1 MGVRSPCLTLL
12 MHAAT
17 FCAVPIKF
25 LRSLVA
31 ALALSSLTTVAAD
44 PEKAVVQIFTFSQ
57 AADWDEPWK
66 FEQLRRSSGTGFII
80 KGRRIMT
87 NAHVVSWARQL
98 MVKRYQ
104 DPRPYLARVVF
115 VGHDCDLALL
125 EVEDSLFYEGIEPL
139 EFGTLPKVRSTV
151 VTYGY
156 PAGGEQISY
165 TRGVVSRI
173 ELQTYAHIGNRSLLG
188 VQTDAAINPGNSGGP
203 VIQDDKVIG
212 VAFQGMPG
220 LENAGFFIPPP
231 VINHFLDDIKDGK
244 YDGFPS
250 AGIRTAPLQN
260 AAYRRK
266 LKLPDNDQGVR
277 VDSILPG
284 TPAEQVLRAEDV
296 ILQVGKHE
304 VGSDGTIIYEGNR
317 MAMAMAVQEAQ
328 HGQSM
333 PMKIWRD
340 GKEQNLAVPVE
351 VSILDKTL
359 GNQYDLPPR
368 YFVYAGLVFTPL
380 SLDYMKTFGRTWSDT
395 AGAELTYELFYRRH
409 ESPKTVRAE
418 PIVLATVLADEVNA
432 NWRLR
437 GRALVDKINGI
448 RIERMEDVIRAFEQP
463 ANGQHV
469 VEFLPK
475 NSFECLER
483 EQADKANVNILKTY
497 GIPKDRRL

>member
-1 MGVRSPCLTLL
+1 MKSICSLL
-12 MHAAT
+12 
-17 FCAVPIKF
+17 
-25 LRSLVA
+25 A
-31 ALALSSLTTVAAD
+31 ALALSSLATLAAD

-66 FEQLRRSSGTGFII
+66 FDQLRRSSGTGFIV

-125 EVEDSLFYEGIEPL
+125 EVEDSLFYEGVEPL
-139 EFGTLPKVRSTV
+139 EFGPLPKVRSTV

-173 ELQTYAHIGNRSLLG
+173 ELQTYAHIGNRSFLG

-220 LENAGFFIPPP
+220 LENAGFFIPTP

-266 LKLPDNDQGVR
+266 LKLPDNDKGAR
-277 VDSILPG
+277 VDSLVPS
-284 TPAEQVLRAEDV
+284 TAAEKVLRPDDV
-296 ILQVGKHE
+296 ILQVGKFE
-304 VGSDGTIIYEGNR
+304 VGSDGSIIYEGNR

-328 HGQSM
+328 HGQSV

-340 GKEQNLAVPVE
+340 GREQTVAVPVE
-351 VSILDKTL
+351 VSAVDKVL
-359 GNQYDLPPR
+359 GNQYDVPPR

-380 SLDYMKTFGRTWSDT
+380 SLDYLKTFGRGWSDA
-395 AGAELTYELFYRRH
+395 AGSELTYELFYRRH

-418 PIVLATVLADEVNA
+418 PIVLSMVLADDVNA
-432 NWRLR
+432 NFRIK
-437 GRALVDKINGI
+437 GRAFVDRINGI
-448 RIERMEDVIRAFEQP
+448 RIERLEDVIRAFEQP

-469 VEFLPK
+469 LEFMPK
-475 NSFECLER
+475 NTFECLER
-483 EQADKANVNILKTY
+483 AEADKANASILKTY
-497 GIPKDRRL
+497 GIQRDRRL

>member
-1 MGVRSPCLTLL
+1 MKFFASLL
-12 MHAAT
+12 AVLVLAARP
-17 FCAVPIKF
+17 V
-25 LRSLVA
+25 L
-31 ALALSSLTTVAAD
+31 AAD

-57 AADWDEPWK
+57 EADWDEPWK
-66 FEQLRRSSGTGFII
+66 FGPLRRSSGTGFII

-125 EVEDSLFYEGIEPL
+125 EVEDSQFYNGVEPL

-231 VINHFLDDIKDGK
+231 VIQHFLDDIQDGK

-266 LKLPDNDQGVR
+266 LKLPDDDRGVR
-277 VDSILPG
+277 VDSITPG
-284 TPAEQVLRAEDV
+284 TPAEQVLRPDDV
-296 ILQVGKHE
+296 VLQVGKYP
-304 VGSDGTIIYEGNR
+304 VGSDGSIVYEGNR
-317 MAMAMAVQEAQ
+317 MALAMAVQEAQ
-328 HGQSM
+328 HGHKV
-333 PMKIWRD
+333 PLKIWRD
-340 GKEQNLAVPVE
+340 AKEQTVAVPVE
-351 VSILDKTL
+351 VSASDKVL

-380 SLDYMKTFGRTWSDT
+380 SLDYLKTFGRSWSDT

-409 ESPKTVRAE
+409 ESPKTLRAE
-418 PIVLATVLADEVNA
+418 PVVLSTVLADGINA
-432 NWRLR
+432 NFRIR

-448 RIERMEDVIRAFEQP
+448 RIERLEDVIRAFETP
-463 ANGQHV
+463 SNGQHV

-475 NSFECLER
+475 NTFECLER
-483 EQADKANVNILKTY
+483 AEADKANPEILKTY
-497 GIPKDRRL
+497 GIQKDRRL

>member
-1 MGVRSPCLTLL
+1 MKSICSLL
-12 MHAAT
+12 AALVFSAAT
-17 FCAVPIKF
+17 TLAV
-25 LRSLVA
+25 
-31 ALALSSLTTVAAD
+31 D

-57 AADWDEPWK
+57 GADWDEPWK
-66 FEQLRRSSGTGFII
+66 FEQLRRSSGSGFII

-104 DPRPYLARVVF
+104 DPRPYAARVVF

-125 EVEDSLFYEGIEPL
+125 EVEDSLFYEGVEAL
-139 EFGTLPKVRSTV
+139 DFGPLPKVRSTV

-231 VINHFLDDIKDGK
+231 VINHFLEDIKDGK

-250 AGIRTAPLQN
+250 AGVRTAPLQN
-260 AAYRRK
+260 TAYRRK
-266 LKLPDNDQGVR
+266 LKLTDNDKGVR
-277 VDSILPG
+277 VDSALPG
-284 TPAEQVLRAEDV
+284 TPAEKVLRPDDV

-304 VGSDGTIIYEGNR
+304 VGSDGSIIYEGNR
-317 MAMAMAVQEAQ
+317 MALAMAVQEAQ
-328 HGQSM
+328 HGQSI
-333 PMKIWRD
+333 PVKIWRD
-340 GKEQNLAVPVE
+340 AKEQTVALPVE
-351 VSILDKTL
+351 VSVTDRVL
-359 GNQYDLPPR
+359 GNQYDTPPR
-368 YFVYAGLVFTPL
+368 YFVYAGLVFTPM
-380 SLDYMKTFGRTWSDT
+380 SLDYLKTFGRGWSDS

-409 ESPKTVRAE
+409 ESPKTVRSE
-418 PIVLATVLADEVNA
+418 PIVLSTILADEVNA
-432 NWRLR
+432 NFRTR
-437 GRALVDKINGI
+437 GRALVDKINGV
-448 RIERMEDVIRAFEQP
+448 RIERLEDVIRAFESP
-463 ANGQHV
+463 SNGQHV
-469 VEFLPK
+469 LEFMPK
-475 NSFECLER
+475 NTLECLER
-483 EQADKANVNILKTY
+483 ESADKANAQILKTY
-497 GIPKDRRL
+497 GVPKDRRL

>member
-1 MGVRSPCLTLL
+1 MKSICSLLAALAFSTLTLL
-12 MHAAT
+12 
-17 FCAVPIKF
+17 
-25 LRSLVA
+25 
-31 ALALSSLTTVAAD
+31 AAD

-57 AADWDEPWK
+57 EADWDEPWK
-66 FEQLRRSSGTGFII
+66 FGQLRRSSGSGFII

-125 EVEDSLFYEGIEPL
+125 EVEDSLFYEGVEPL
-139 EFGTLPKVRSTV
+139 EFGPLPKVRSTV

-165 TRGVVSRI
+165 TKGVVSRI
-173 ELQTYAHIGNRSLLG
+173 ELQTYAHIGNRSFLG

-231 VINHFLDDIKDGK
+231 VINHFLDDIKDGR

-250 AGIRTAPLQN
+250 AGVRTAPLQN

-266 LKLPDNDQGVR
+266 LKLPDNDKGVR
-277 VDSILPG
+277 VDSVLPG
-284 TPAEQVLRAEDV
+284 TPAEKVLRPDDV
-296 ILQVGKHE
+296 ILQVGTHE
-304 VGSDGTIIYEGNR
+304 VGSDGSIIYEGNR
-317 MAMAMAVQEAQ
+317 MAMAMAVQEVQ
-328 HGQSM
+328 HGQSV
-333 PMKIWRD
+333 PMRIWRD
-340 GKEQNLAVPVE
+340 AKEQTIAVPVE
-351 VSILDKTL
+351 ASVADKVI
-359 GNQYDLPPR
+359 GNQFDVPPR

-380 SLDYMKTFGRTWSDT
+380 SLDYLKTFGRGWSDA

-409 ESPKTVRAE
+409 EAPKTMRSE
-418 PIVLATVLADEVNA
+418 PIVLSMVLADEVNA
-432 NWRLR
+432 NFHVR
-437 GRALVDKINGI
+437 GRALVDKINGV
-448 RIERMEDVIRAFEQP
+448 RIDRLEDVIRAFENP

-469 VEFLPK
+469 VEFMPK
-475 NSFECLER
+475 NTFECLER
-483 EQADKANVNILKTY
+483 AEADKANANILKTY
-497 GIPKDRRL
+497 GIQKDRRL